1 MKITYPL
8 TLRKMASF
16 CSSGCLASRLVMLG
30 GIHRLGALVAA
41 APWLETWGGL
51 SSLKNMAKSVTT
63 EEMKCFL

>member
-1 MKITYPL
+1 
-8 TLRKMASF
+8 MASF

-41 APWLETWGGL
+41 APWLETLGGL
-51 SSLKNMAKSVTT
+51 SSLKNIMAKSVTT